1 MSVPLLDLTRQYA
14 ALREDLETALVEVAR
29 STRYIFN
36 CRPPEPAAAIST
48 TGS

>member
-1 MSVPLLDLTRQYA
+1 MSVPLLDLKRQCA
-14 ALREDLETALVEVAR
+14 ELQEDPETALLEVAR

-48 TGS
+48 TSS